1 MTTIDHGEMS
11 GETVPLSATKWVTP
25 DLLRYL
31 RIYHCDIVVDRR
43 THLSRGYVEEIRRA
57 EDLGIVRRNS
67 DMEIANSLVTLR
79 GYRET
84 DGVRVWAVFET
95 SVSIRDIHVELVRQR
110 ADILAVVYS
119 EPALAVIVGESIQ
132 PSGLLRAAAL
142 GVTLFAAPHR
152 KASWA

>member
-1 MTTIDHGEMS
+1 MTTIDHRELS
-11 GETVPLSATKWVTP
+11 GDTVPLSSVKWVTP

-31 RIYHCDIVVDRR
+31 QIFRCDIVVGRR
-43 THLSRGYVEEIRRA
+43 THLGREYVEEIRRA

-67 DMEIANSLVTLR
+67 DMEIANSLVTMR

-84 DGVRVWAVFET
+84 DGARIWALFEAAI
-95 SVSIRDIHVELVRQR
+95 SIRDIHVELVRQR

-132 PSGLLRAAAL
+132 PSGLLHAAAL
-142 GVTLFAAPHR
+142 GVTIVTAPPR
-152 KASWA
+152 KAP